1 MASSKIDIC
10 NAALIKLGQD
20 IRIVTFGEQTKAG
33 RLFAVIW
40 DRVLAHV
47 LADCAWPFATKAVSL
62 ALLNESALGW
72 EYAYSYPEDCLNAI
86 TVCTE
91 DGVRSA
97 ARCARAGNVYPNA
110 YEFEVMRGEQGAM
123 IATDLADAK
132 LVYSSSMD
140 DTSRFPPL
148 FVEALACR
156 LAIEAAS
163 SLASEIG
170 LRLGP
175 QLEQKYLAAKFSASA
190 HDMNEGNDQRD
201 AFSPTLA
208 SRGDG
213 LPIQW
218 PGCCS

>member
-40 DRVLAHV
+40 DRILEYV
-47 LADCAWPFATKAVSL
+47 LADAAWPFATKSVAL
-62 ALLNESALGW
+62 ALLDEPALGW
-72 EYAYSYPEDCLNAI
+72 QYAYDYPSDCLNAI

-97 ARCARAGNVYPNA
+97 ARCAFAGNVYPNA
-110 YEFEVMRGEQGAM
+110 NEFEVLQGEQSAI
-123 IATDLADAK
+123 IATDLESAY
-132 LVYSSSMD
+132 LIYSSRVD
-140 DTSRFPPL
+140 DTGKFPPL
-148 FVEALACR
+148 FVDALSSR
-156 LAIEAAS
+156 LAIEAAPA
-163 SLASEIG
+163 LASEIG
-170 LRLGP
+170 LRLAP
-175 QLEQKYLAAKFSASA
+175 QLEQKYLAAKFKANA
-190 HDMNEGNDQRD
+190 HDMNEGNDQREMY
-201 AFSPTLA
+201 SPTLA

-213 LPIQW
+213 MPIQW